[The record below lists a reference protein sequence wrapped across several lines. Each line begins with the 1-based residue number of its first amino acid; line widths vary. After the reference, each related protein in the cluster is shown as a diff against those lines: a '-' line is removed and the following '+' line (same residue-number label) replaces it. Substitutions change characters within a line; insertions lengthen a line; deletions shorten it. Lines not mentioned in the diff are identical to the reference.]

1 MHRRSD
7 GQINRLVNLYTGYRP
22 VLFDIANNILNDD
35 FLSEDAVE
43 ESYMRVLTYIDRVDL
58 KNTPAAKNFLAIV
71 CRNIAINM
79 YNDRKR
85 TLDIPPLFEYDP
97 EGIAVDSRYS
107 PERILI
113 SRETTNE
120 IVKIIDSLP
129 PIYKDILE
137 LRRFYLLSEAETA
150 EICGVS
156 VHTVKSRM
164 QRLKAIIKVRLGEVL
179 RDEAE

>member
-1 MHRRSD
+1 MQPHSD
-7 GQINRLVNLYTGYRP
+7 GQINRLENLYSVYNQT
-22 VLFDIANNILNDD
+22 LFYIANDILQDD

-43 ESYMRVLTYIDRVDL
+43 EAYIRVLTHIDKVDL
-58 KNTPAAKNFLAIV
+58 NNTPAAKNFLAIV
-71 CRNIAINM
+71 CRNVAINM

-85 TLDIPPLFEYDP
+85 AVDIPLPFDYNQERTA
-97 EGIAVDSRYS
+97 IDSKYS

-137 LRRFYLLSEAETA
+137 LRRFYMLSEADTA
-150 EICGVS
+150 SICGVS
-156 VHTVKSRM
+156 VNTVKSRM
-164 QRLKAIIKVRLGEVL
+164 QRLKAVVKVRLGEVL
-179 RDEAE
+179 KDEA